1 MIKRYLILRKKY
13 DIVKIISALV
23 IIGIIFLI
31 LGGREAYSLYNSVNA
46 PVEYTASGKAR
57 DLAEI
62 NNMDNVIYA
71 GEDIT
76 NTVAAKY
83 KTIDLSITYEVL
95 PEEYLKSVYGI
106 DDKSLMQILYM
117 NKKAYDN
124 LLKNINSENTSY
136 NRIENVDEVDLTDG
150 SGDIIGKAKIYVV
163 DIMCHENDEYIIS
176 SYNKNSD
183 NYNSHYN
190 SNNDGTQIVRIMFDK
205 GDMDGTNVRSLEAK
219 GYFII
224 NSSQEVIKELN
235 NSLIINKIKYNLTI
249 AGFCLIFVGILII
262 NIRKIII

>member
-13 DIVKIISALV
+13 DIVKIISALI

-31 LGGREAYSLYNSVNA
+31 LGGREAYSLYNTVNA

-57 DLAEI
+57 DLAGL

-76 NTVAAKY
+76 NTVAARY
-83 KTIDLSITYEVL
+83 KTIDLSITYEAL
-95 PEEYLKSVYGI
+95 PEEYLKFVYGI
-106 DDKSLMQILYM
+106 DNDSLMQTFYM
-117 NKKAYDN
+117 NKNAYDN

-136 NRIENVDEVDLTDG
+136 NRIENVDEVDLTDE
-150 SGDIIGKAKIYVV
+150 SGNIIGKVKIYVV
-163 DIMCHENDEYIIS
+163 DIICHDEDEYIIS
-176 SYNKNSD
+176 SYNKNSN
-183 NYNSHYN
+183 NYNSHVN

-219 GYFII
+219 GYVITD
-224 NSSQEVIKELN
+224 SSQE
-235 NSLIINKIKYNLTI
+235 TI
-249 AGFCLIFVGILII
+249 
-262 NIRKIII
+262 